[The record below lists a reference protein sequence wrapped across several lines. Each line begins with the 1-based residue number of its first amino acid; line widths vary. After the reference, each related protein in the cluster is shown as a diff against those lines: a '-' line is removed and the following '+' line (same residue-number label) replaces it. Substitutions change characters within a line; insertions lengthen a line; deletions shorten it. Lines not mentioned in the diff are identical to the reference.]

1 MRHPGKK
8 LAFPIYSA
16 AEVANLRIP
25 DVRNNPR
32 TRQILA
38 DCYEQTKAT
47 LVPQFRDGECPIR
60 QQWDAAVARA
70 LNYNPQELTRL
81 RNLLHHEPH
90 IRNLGYNQHPD
101 APAAAADGE

>member
-101 APAAAADGE
+101 APAADGE